1 MNDIPPVIPAPPAI
15 GQLLSCPACGRG
27 VSPHA
32 GACPGCGHPLRVQST
47 GSTSQV
53 LAGIASFVVPG
64 LGQLVQGRP
73 IAGVLMFGA
82 GCVMWVFF
90 MGWVMHIIAAVEAA
104 SHRH

>member
-1 MNDIPPVIPAPPAI
+1 MNEIPPVIRAATPA
-15 GQLLSCPACGRG
+15 GHLLSCPACGRG

-32 GACPGCGHPLRVQST
+32 NACPGCGHPFRAQGT

-73 IAGVLMFGA
+73 IAGIVMFGA
-82 GCVMWVFF
+82 GCLLWVVF

-104 SHRH
+104 GHRG